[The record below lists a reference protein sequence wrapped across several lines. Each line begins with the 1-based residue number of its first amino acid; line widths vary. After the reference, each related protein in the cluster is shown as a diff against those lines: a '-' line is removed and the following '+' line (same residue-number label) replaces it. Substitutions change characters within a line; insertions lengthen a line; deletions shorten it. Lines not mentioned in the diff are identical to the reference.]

1 MWNRRQMRA
10 LTSRL
15 ILTAVLSSVLGCS
28 TTFSLGYE
36 MGPFLVSRELE
47 KRLPLSDAAESKLD
61 QDLEVYFQWHR
72 GKMLGEYVTTLEAW
86 RKEARGGRSTELW
99 LWPDIGRLIADTLLP
114 LGEIVCEPMSR
125 YSTEEVAELR
135 RLDAKAREKQKERR
149 GDTPEEE
156 RERRWE
162 AFESFLE
169 DFIGDFEEQQTERWR
184 VTFDAAMA
192 KSNARRGEGRQQWD
206 AFVAELE
213 QGMSF
218 TRCFEFMQ
226 QWMVPEPKARAE
238 RNKHWTLIYDQVL
251 SELTQEQRAHLDE
264 ELQTW
269 ISRFQGLQD

>member
-1 MWNRRQMRA
+1 MKPSDLVEQERKERIVLRLTELIGGNVEHSEDFGSNLELDGTIGFPNGYGNLEDLRKGFFDRWVIPPIKSGCLRRGDKCVNPAVGDLLPLRVSLIFNIAHAMDRILQMWNRRQMRA

-114 LGEIVCEPMSR
+114 LGEIV
-125 YSTEEVAELR
+125 
-135 RLDAKAREKQKERR
+135 
-149 GDTPEEE
+149 
-156 RERRWE
+156 
-162 AFESFLE
+162 
-169 DFIGDFEEQQTERWR
+169 
-184 VTFDAAMA
+184 
-192 KSNARRGEGRQQWD
+192 
-206 AFVAELE
+206 
-213 QGMSF
+213 
-218 TRCFEFMQ
+218 
-226 QWMVPEPKARAE
+226 
-238 RNKHWTLIYDQVL
+238 
-251 SELTQEQRAHLDE
+251 
-264 ELQTW
+264 
-269 ISRFQGLQD
+269 